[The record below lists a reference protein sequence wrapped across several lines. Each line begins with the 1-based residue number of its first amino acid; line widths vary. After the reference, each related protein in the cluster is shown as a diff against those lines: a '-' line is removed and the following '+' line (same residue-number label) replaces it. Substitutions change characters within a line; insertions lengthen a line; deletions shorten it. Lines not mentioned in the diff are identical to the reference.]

1 VRRDRL
7 AATSGFVA
15 AAVVIALATAP
26 AAVTAF
32 EPGAKSL
39 GDPIYPQVGNGGY
52 DALHYTIELAY
63 DPASNRFRA
72 GTRATITARAT
83 QDLSRFSLD
92 FQRDLEVDSVT
103 VDGLPAARIAR
114 HEARPRLSRDPAVTQ
129 PAKLTVTP
137 AAGIER
143 DATFTV
149 VVAYRGRP
157 APIVDPDNS
166 EEGWLR
172 ACSAPGEC
180 DGSYTVNEPI
190 GAQSWFPCNDHPSD
204 KATFELRTTAPAAY
218 TAIGAGVRASRV
230 EHGNGTA
237 TTTWIED
244 APMAPYLATGTV
256 GRFDVTMGSMEDES
270 NGAEIPIF
278 TAVDSAGSGGRKSE
292 VAATAARIPAIVN
305 FVAARLGPY
314 PFGSVGLVA
323 DWVPA
328 VGYVLENQT
337 KPHFPGNRKGPYA
350 GASTLAHELA
360 HQWMGDSISPAR
372 WTVIWFNEGW
382 ATLMEVMFDR
392 AEGGR
397 QTPREYFRAVY
408 RSARKRWRIAPARLE
423 GDPKQLFNS
432 FVVYNRPGAM
442 LQGLRMIVGN
452 RRFHELALDL
462 GARYGHGNIDR
473 PGFVAATKRASGF
486 HGGKLRRLGAY
497 VRQWLLWERRP
508 HLTPADF

>member
-1 VRRDRL
+1 MGRDRL

-15 AAVVIALATAP
+15 AAAALALAIAP
-26 AAVTAF
+26 AAVAGF
-32 EPGAKSL
+32 EPGSESA

-52 DALHYTIELAY
+52 DALHYAIELDY
-63 DPASNRFRA
+63 DPASNRLEA

-92 FQRDLEVDSVT
+92 FQRELEIDSVT
-103 VDGLPAARIAR
+103 VDGLPAARAAR
-114 HEARPRLSRDPAVTQ
+114 RDARPRLSRDPAVTQ

-143 DATFTV
+143 GATFTV

-157 APIVDPDNS
+157 EPIVDQDGS
-166 EEGWLR
+166 SEGWLR
-172 ACSAPGEC
+172 ACSAPGDC

-190 GAQSWFPCNDHPSD
+190 GAQSWFPCNNHPSD
-204 KATFELRTTAPAAY
+204 KASFELATTAPVGY
-218 TAIGAGVRASRV
+218 TAIGAGVQVSRV
-230 EHGNGTA
+230 DNGDGTA
-237 TTTWIED
+237 TTTWRED

-256 GRFDVTMGSMEDES
+256 GRFDVTTGSMRDET
-270 NGAEIPIF
+270 NDAEIPIF
-278 TAVDSAGSGGRKSE
+278 TAVDSAGSHRSKAE
-292 VAATAARIPAIVN
+292 VEATAARIPEIVN
-305 FVAARLGPY
+305 FAAARLGPY
-314 PFGSVGLVA
+314 PFAGVGLVA

-337 KPHFPGNRKGPYA
+337 KPHFPGNSEGPHA
-350 GASTLAHELA
+350 GTSTLAHELA

-382 ATLMEVMFDR
+382 ATLIEVMFDH

-408 RSARKRWRIAPARLE
+408 RSARQRWRIAPARLG
-423 GDPKQLFNS
+423 GDPTQLFNS

-442 LQGLRMIVGN
+442 LQGLRMIVGP
-452 RRFHELALDL
+452 RRFHRLALDL
-462 GARYGHGNIDR
+462 AARYGHGNIDR
-473 PGFVAATKRASGF
+473 PRFVAAAKRASGF
-486 HGGKLRRLGAY
+486 HDGKLRRLGAY
-497 VRQWLLWERRP
+497 LRQWLLWERRP